1 MKAIFI
7 LFVGTMNAAE
17 QLVEKI
23 GGIVKECLVV
33 IELVDLKGKEKLK
46 NKLHSLIQ
54 YEGE

>member
-46 NKLHSLIQ
+46 NKFHSLIQ
-54 YEGE
+54 YEGK